1 MAQGPFGIASIGV
14 QLPPLFMDV
23 KELAA
28 LRGADPDKYTK
39 GLGCAEMALCPSDG
53 NVVSLAKGAAERA
66 IERWRGNIDD
76 IGLLAVGTETAR
88 DMSRPLSAWVAS
100 ELKLHGAVRSY
111 EVKHA
116 CYGGTLALRQAFEWC
131 ASGANR
137 GKAALVIASDVAL
150 YAEGDPGEPTQGAGA
165 VAMIVD
171 QGSVARIDPAS
182 YAYSQPVFDFW
193 RPVGDRYPSVEGALS
208 LDSYK
213 EAAASCFSQLAEAQA
228 GVDSFE
234 LLMSYEAVCFHVPFP
249 KMVKK
254 AVAHIGETFGWTAE
268 QIDSFYRSK
277 VDPTMEWNRACGNAY
292 TASVWISAARALA
305 GLDEG
310 KPILAF
316 SYGSGC
322 GAELVTLHAGPAAK
336 KGAWV
341 ADVELDL
348 STRRPVDASAYAQLR
363 ASSAPL

>member
-1 MAQGPFGIASIGV
+1 MKKSSFGISSLGL
-14 QLPPLFMDV
+14 QFPSLFMHV
-23 KELAA
+23 EQLAS

-39 GLGCAEMALCPSDG
+39 GLGCGEMALCSSEND
-53 NVVSLAKGAAERA
+53 VVSLATGAARRA
-66 IERWRGNIDD
+66 LGRWDGGIED

-100 ELKLHGAVRSY
+100 DLGLQGAVRSY

-131 ASGANR
+131 ASGSNQ
-137 GKAALVIASDVAL
+137 GKSALVIASDVAL

-171 QGSVARIDPAS
+171 GSKVAQIDPTS

-193 RPVGDRYPSVEGALS
+193 RPVGNAYPLVEGQLS
-208 LDSYK
+208 LDSYNRAAESCFRALIGDEDPWQMLMGY
-213 EAAASCFSQLAEAQA
+213 EAA
-228 GVDSFE
+228 
-234 LLMSYEAVCFHVPFP
+234 CFHVPFP

-254 AVAHIGETFGWTAE
+254 AVTHLGESFGWAPS
-268 QIDSFYRSK
+268 QIADFYAHK
-277 VDPTMEWNRACGNAY
+277 VEHTMEWNRSCGNAY
-292 TASVWISAARALA
+292 TASLWISVARALA

-310 KPILAF
+310 RGVLAF

-322 GAELVTLHAGPAAK
+322 GAELMCLRAGPRAAQA
-336 KGAWV
+336 AWV
-341 ADVELDL
+341 EDVETDM
-348 STRRPVDASAYAQLR
+348 ASRSSIDGSSYTTLR
-363 ASSAPL
+363 ANAATL